1 MITATILSSLDL
13 SVLDVIDVSTYSI
26 EKTIEFSGTSSVEVY
41 RALNINERDY
51 IILKDKA
58 EILTYGI
65 ISKIENEDGKRL
77 HTIYF
82 KEIETIFDRDIILE
96 DEDLIQSH
104 GLEIFVGYTMMRN
117 FISSE
122 DSMINKPYI
131 KVFMIGMT
139 SMYSKVETENGIYN
153 LKTYMANLYEKYGI
167 GYTFRFVGKE
177 LHIYI
182 QKKDATALKINTE
195 VTDISNYSEVY
206 ETNIISK
213 LTAVWKQPDIVN
225 SDSTVTVGKTAIYHF
240 FLLTDRTISTDMS
253 NPERASGDIVTEYFE
268 ADTYEELYE
277 EVVQRFRSNSYQHS
291 VEADIRKESKLY
303 PLWDL
308 YVGKECVIKTRSH
321 GIKESM
327 ITRVSTS
334 SKSQFVS
341 VKFGN
346 LKITLLEKLRK
357 R

>member
-1 MITATILSSLDL
+1 MITATIISSLDL
-13 SVLDVIDVSTYSI
+13 SVLDVIDVSTFSI
-26 EKTIEFSGTSSVEVY
+26 EKTIDFSGTSSIEVHRELY
-41 RALNINERDY
+41 INESDY

-65 ISKIENEDGKRL
+65 ISKMENEDGKRL

-82 KEIETIFDRDIILE
+82 KEIESIFDRDIILE
-96 DEDLIQSH
+96 REDLIQSH
-104 GLEIFVGYTMMRN
+104 GIEVFVGYTMMRN

-167 GYTFRFVGKE
+167 GYTFRLVGKE

-182 QKKDATALKINTE
+182 QKKDDISLKINTE
-195 VTDISNYSEVY
+195 VSDIANYSEVY

-240 FLLTDRTISTDMS
+240 FLLSDRTISTDM
-253 NPERASGDIVTEYFE
+253 NHPERANGDIVTEYFE
-268 ADTYEELYE
+268 FETYEELYE

-291 VEADIRKESKLY
+291 VEADISKTSKLY
-303 PLWDL
+303 PIEDL
-308 YVGKECVIKTRSH
+308 YVGRECVIKTRSY
-321 GIKESM
+321 GIKDSI
-327 ITRVSTS
+327 ITKVLIS
-334 SKSQFVS
+334 SKSQFIS
-341 VKFGN
+341 IKFGN
-346 LKITLLEKLRK
+346 LNITLLEKLRK